1 MVASAI
7 YAAGLARVGARRWLP
22 WVMAGFAGLM
32 VVERVLISTATP
44 AIYPVVWLGGQVVIL
59 VSLTI
64 MWNAAGEACTTR
76 QGRRLFPLFAS
87 AGIAGGIVGNGLTGP
102 LASLLGTEN
111 LLLVQA
117 ALLVAGGVTARM
129 VGGRFFRDQPRELGT
144 STASDLLDGLHLTRR
159 RPLLRHMTWAAGLL
173 SLVFFIVVF
182 PFAEVVTQSF
192 PSEVEMAGFLGLF
205 SALATGGTFLVSLL
219 AANRLFAKLGVV
231 TTLLVVPVVYVVG
244 FSIWLVSFGI
254 ATAVLVRGAQW
265 IAVNAISATAWSALF
280 NVVPGR
286 RRGQVMAFMAAVPT
300 QLGTTASGAL
310 LIAGSELSIS
320 QMTAL
325 GLALAVGL
333 MLLVLRMRPAYT
345 EALVHAVREGVV
357 EVFTLT
363 QPGMQKPALD
373 ADAQRALTAVLNAPE
388 PKARAMAVTLLGRLG
403 GGAPSDLVMGAL
415 ADPDWRVRLAALQ
428 ASIDLEHPQAAVV
441 AGDML
446 DDPAPEVRRLAVG
459 LTSRAGADQGQRM
472 ATAMQDPD
480 PEVRAIAAAA
490 AGGSEGANTL
500 ERMLASDRPQDVTA
514 ALRALGGRP
523 DLAQRDLISFA
534 AHPDRRV
541 RAAAAR
547 ALSPRPDA
555 GSTVRSLLD
564 DHSIMVRR
572 EAAAA
577 LASSG
582 NGTAQL
588 MDVLVDGSVRATEA
602 ALETLAEGSHTGESL
617 TAWASQ
623 EVARAAVLRRY
634 RLALATAD
642 PSRTRA
648 YLVDLLASRQER
660 LERWALRATTTPD
673 TEGTMTVVA
682 RGLRSGDQETRAQAV
697 EALESI
703 GIRAVTR
710 CLIPLL
716 EDDETSARLDP
727 RASLRELSQDL
738 DIWIR
743 ALAVRCLTEQL
754 PDDLGQLRG
763 VADADESGLVRSAV
777 SRLEALSVRETDT
790 LDIVDRV
797 LALQRVSMFSEVD
810 PEDLERIAALTS
822 ERHYD
827 PGELIFAWGAEGTE
841 MLVIVKGE
849 VTVSR
854 QGEGSFRPI
863 ALRSGEH
870 VGELALLRGRPRS
883 ADVIAGPDGV
893 HGLILKGAE
902 LHAILDERPEVAL
915 AMLATLAERLG
926 TEGIA

>member
-1 MVASAI
+1 MS
-7 YAAGLARVGARRWLP
+7 LWTDRFEPPKQLWKRW
-22 WVMAGFAGLM
+22 
-32 VVERVLISTATP
+32 
-44 AIYPVVWLGGQVVIL
+44 
-59 VSLTI
+59 
-64 MWNAAGEACTTR
+64 
-76 QGRRLFPLFAS
+76 
-87 AGIAGGIVGNGLTGP
+87 
-102 LASLLGTEN
+102 
-111 LLLVQA
+111 
-117 ALLVAGGVTARM
+117 
-129 VGGRFFRDQPRELGT
+129 PRE
-144 STASDLLDGLHLTRR
+144 
-159 RPLLRHMTWAAGLL
+159 
-173 SLVFFIVVF
+173 
-182 PFAEVVTQSF
+182 
-192 PSEVEMAGFLGLF
+192 
-205 SALATGGTFLVSLL
+205 VS
-219 AANRLFAKLGVV
+219 
-231 TTLLVVPVVYVVG
+231 
-244 FSIWLVSFGI
+244 
-254 ATAVLVRGAQW
+254 
-265 IAVNAISATAWSALF
+265 
-280 NVVPGR
+280 
-286 RRGQVMAFMAAVPT
+286 
-300 QLGTTASGAL
+300 
-310 LIAGSELSIS
+310 
-320 QMTAL
+320 
-325 GLALAVGL
+325 
-333 MLLVLRMRPAYT
+333 
-345 EALVHAVREGVV
+345 
-357 EVFTLT
+357 
-363 QPGMQKPALD
+363 
-373 ADAQRALTAVLNAPE
+373 
-388 PKARAMAVTLLGRLG
+388 
-403 GGAPSDLVMGAL
+403 
-415 ADPDWRVRLAALQ
+415 
-428 ASIDLEHPQAAVV
+428 
-441 AGDML
+441 
-446 DDPAPEVRRLAVG
+446 
-459 LTSRAGADQGQRM
+459 
-472 ATAMQDPD
+472 
-480 PEVRAIAAAA
+480 
-490 AGGSEGANTL
+490 
-500 ERMLASDRPQDVTA
+500 
-514 ALRALGGRP
+514 
-523 DLAQRDLISFA
+523 
-534 AHPDRRV
+534 
-541 RAAAAR
+541 
-547 ALSPRPDA
+547 
-555 GSTVRSLLD
+555 
-564 DHSIMVRR
+564 
-572 EAAAA
+572 
-577 LASSG
+577 
-582 NGTAQL
+582 
-588 MDVLVDGSVRATEA
+588 
-602 ALETLAEGSHTGESL
+602 TGESL

-777 SRLEALSVRETDT
+777 SRLEAMSVRETDT